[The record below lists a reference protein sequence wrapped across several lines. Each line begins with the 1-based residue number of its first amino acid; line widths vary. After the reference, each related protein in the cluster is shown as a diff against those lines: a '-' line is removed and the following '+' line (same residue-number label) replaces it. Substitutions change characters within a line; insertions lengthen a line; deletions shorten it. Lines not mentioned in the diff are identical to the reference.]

1 MKKLIFIAVLICII
15 TYAECQDPCKWTDFL
30 GNPQRTAYTACA
42 GPDTPVELWKVEMP
56 GDFDTPPF
64 IIGDTVLMLWKDSA
78 YHPGKSKVIQLD
90 LLTGEVLQQIETD
103 QLFFKIFLV
112 DDQVFGASGLELYI
126 IDLESGES
134 TLLTSFSGRT
144 FGGTL
149 IYPVILEDRI
159 VFPTTPAVCL
169 SRSDFD
175 TLWNLN
181 RITREK
187 DLIPGDLAGDETLV
201 VVLVYTEGGDRIL
214 SVNPLTGLQRW
225 KSGILPSASWLAL
238 DDNRVCCAGERLWA
252 FDRRGSNLWEFTPE
266 KHVVSNIVVGPDSVY
281 IVDAANNLYR
291 IDVDGNLIWK
301 TTWEGFIL
309 CTERGSIL
317 CCDTYL
323 VGAGDIIYCVG

>member
-1 MKKLIFIAVLICII
+1 
-15 TYAECQDPCKWTDFL
+15 
-30 GNPQRTAYTACA
+30 
-42 GPDTPVELWKVEMP
+42 
-56 GDFDTPPF
+56 
-64 IIGDTVLMLWKDSA
+64 
-78 YHPGKSKVIQLD
+78 
-90 LLTGEVLQQIETD
+90 
-103 QLFFKIFLV
+103 
-112 DDQVFGASGLELYI
+112 
-126 IDLESGES
+126 
-134 TLLTSFSGRT
+134 
-144 FGGTL
+144 
-149 IYPVILEDRI
+149 
-159 VFPTTPAVCL
+159 
-169 SRSDFD
+169 
-175 TLWNLN
+175 LWNLN

-266 KHVVSNIVVGPDSVY
+266 NHVVSNIVVGPDSVY
-281 IVDAANNLYR
+281 IADAANNLYR